1 MATWVG
7 SNSFEDN
14 RFKTISDFK
23 WCMKRG
29 GEVQFEWNG
38 VMYCCFGCIQ
48 PLPGMEPRT
57 VICQAGTA
65 EVNARTEKWCDTA
78 DEILEYVVGDD
89 RLRDVTTKVKV
100 WERTI

>member
-1 MATWVG
+1 MKTIVPANT
-7 SNSFEDN
+7 FEDD

-38 VMYCCFGCIQ
+38 VMYCCFGCVS
-48 PLPGMEPRT
+48 PVAGTAPKM
-57 VICQAGTA
+57 VICQAGSV
-65 EVNARTEKWCDTA
+65 EVNTRTEKWCDAA
-78 DEILEYVVGDD
+78 DEILEYIVGDD
-89 RLRDVTTKVKV
+89 RLRDVITQVKV